1 VADWRGDGMKIKG
14 DFMLREIAGQS
25 IVVPLGHNVV
35 SVNGIITLT
44 ESAVILWKILE
55 NGVSGIDELT
65 DALLN
70 EYDVDCE
77 TALCSV
83 EEFIGQLREKDM
95 ID

>member
-1 VADWRGDGMKIKG
+1 MKIKG

-25 IVVPLGHNVV
+25 IVVPLGNNVV

-44 ESAVILWKILE
+44 ESAVILWKKLE
-55 NGVSGIDELT
+55 NGVGGIDELT

-70 EYDVDCE
+70 EYDVDRE
-77 TALCSV
+77 TAFSSV
-83 EEFIGQLREKDM
+83 VEFIGQLKEKGM

>member
-1 VADWRGDGMKIKG
+1 MKIKG

-25 IVVPLGHNVV
+25 IVVPLGNNVV

-44 ESAVILWKILE
+44 ESAVILWKKLE
-55 NGVSGIDELT
+55 NGVGGIDELT

-70 EYDVDCE
+70 EYDVDRE
-77 TALCSV
+77 TALNSV
-83 EEFIGQLREKDM
+83 EEFIGQLREKGM

>member
-1 VADWRGDGMKIKG
+1 MKIKG

-25 IVVPLGHNVV
+25 IVVPLGNNVV

-44 ESAVILWKILE
+44 ESAVILWKKLE
-55 NGVSGIDELT
+55 NGVSGIDELV

-70 EYDVDCE
+70 EYDVDRE
-77 TALCSV
+77 TALNSV
-83 EEFIGQLREKDM
+83 EEFIGQLREKGM